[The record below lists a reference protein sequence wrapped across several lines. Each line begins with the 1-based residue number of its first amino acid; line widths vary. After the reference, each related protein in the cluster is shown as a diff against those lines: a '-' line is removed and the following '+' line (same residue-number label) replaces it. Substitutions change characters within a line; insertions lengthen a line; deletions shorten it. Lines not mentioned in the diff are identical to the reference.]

1 MVSDELGKQLHNR
14 ATRGEALSTEE
25 QAQLDAWYAE
35 QDRVE
40 AVLLQRTASSV
51 SQTSLQTEI
60 DSILHQITSAAQRI
74 QDIAHQN
81 ELLRDEIARFRRQLL
96 QQATVQVA

>member
-1 MVSDELGKQLHNR
+1 MVSDELGKQLHDR
-14 ATRGEALSTEE
+14 ATRGEALTIEE
-25 QAQLDAWYAE
+25 QAQLEAWYAE

-51 SQTSLQTEI
+51 SQTSLQTKI

-96 QQATVQVA
+96 QQA